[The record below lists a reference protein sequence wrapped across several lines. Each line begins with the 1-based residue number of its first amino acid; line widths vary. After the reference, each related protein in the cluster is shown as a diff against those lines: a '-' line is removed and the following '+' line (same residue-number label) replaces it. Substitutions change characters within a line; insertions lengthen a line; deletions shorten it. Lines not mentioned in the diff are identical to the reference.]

1 MNANSSKKMSNEMSM
16 DVLIENRAKIETI
29 DKEMAKLLI
38 DRMDASYH
46 IGLYKKDHNLPVY
59 DQKREAELIEK
70 NLSYIPDSLKPY
82 YKTFFQGLLTASKAY
97 QKSLFNLSTIG
108 YAGVE
113 GSFAYLAALNTRPD
127 SKPIGYP
134 SFSSAFDAFE
144 NGEVDEIIVPFE
156 NSQSGDVGS
165 VLDLLFAR
173 DVKVSSSYEFKI
185 HQNLLALPNSDI
197 SKITD
202 VYSKQEALD
211 QCHTFLRNRNIS
223 LHAYANTAM
232 AAEFVSKSQDVTKAA
247 IASIE
252 AANQYNLKVI
262 ASDIETDSNNT
273 TRFVIISHEYDAT
286 RPHTGLL
293 IETGGGAG
301 QLAPVVKLISEE
313 MHLSMSKL
321 TSRPLKG
328 SHFNYIFFVEIESS
342 LNDSKTQTLIL
353 KLKDLCNFRI
363 VGTF

>member
-1 MNANSSKKMSNEMSM
+1 MDTNQSKDILVQNREKIEDIDKKMAQL
-16 DVLIENRAKIETI
+16 LIE
-29 DKEMAKLLI
+29 
-38 DRMDASYH
+38 RMDASYH
-46 IGLYKKDHNLPVY
+46 IGLYKKEHNLPVL

-70 NLSYIPDSLKPY
+70 NLTYIPDDLKPY

-113 GSFAYLAALNTRPD
+113 GSFAYLAAINTRPS

-156 NSQSGDVGS
+156 NSQSGDVGG
-165 VLDLLFAR
+165 VLDLLFSR
-173 DVKVSSSYEFKI
+173 NVKVSSSYEFKI
-185 HQNLLALPNSDI
+185 HQNLLALPGSDV
-197 SKITD
+197 SKIRD

-211 QCHTFLRNRNIS
+211 QCHTFLRNRKMT

-232 AAEFVSKSQDVTKAA
+232 AAEYVSKSNDLTKAA
-247 IASIE
+247 IASTE
-252 AANQYNLKVI
+252 AATQYGLKVI
-262 ASDIETDSNNT
+262 AADIETDMNNT
-273 TRFVIISHEYDAT
+273 TRFVIISHDFDVNQ
-286 RPHTGLL
+286 PHTGFL

-301 QLAPVVKLISEE
+301 QLAPVIKLISEE
-313 MHLSMSKL
+313 MHLSMAKL
-321 TSRPLKG
+321 TSRPLSG
-328 SHFNYIFFVEIESS
+328 SHFKYIFFVEIESS
-342 LNDSKTQTLIL
+342 LNDPKIQQLIL
-353 KLKDLCNFRI
+353 KLKDICTFRI